1 MLSNKNVK
9 SVEIHREVYKPC
21 VMILKN
27 GYKLTTQVI
36 KGMRRYLLIRS
47 CPSEYLYLNRSL
59 KMYLLSNDLKE
70 IRERES

>member
-1 MLSNKNVK
+1 
-9 SVEIHREVYKPC
+9 
-21 VMILKN
+21 MILKN

-36 KGMRRYLLIRS
+36 KGMRPYLLIRS